1 MSKFLVFLARGNN
14 LGYLGKEGFTERTSD
29 ASRFKDED
37 TALEAFEA
45 LEDGNEFNAN
55 IIYELIDNHGF
66 ASVRI
71 INERTK

>member
-1 MSKFLVFLARGNN
+1 MSKFLVFLAKGNN
-14 LGYLGKEGFTERTSD
+14 LGYLGDEGFTERTSD
-29 ASRFKDED
+29 AARFKDEE